1 MERHRPAHPAS
12 LPAPLSR
19 TVAP

>member
-1 MERHRPAHPAS
+1 LNKTGLPPCFT
-12 LPAPLSR
+12 PAPLSR